1 MKHVPSRR
9 FLCCLLLAS
18 GTACWGGDRGNEERG
33 FDADP
38 WVAVSDEAL
47 GAQRGGFEVASG
59 LTVSFGMVR
68 TVMLN
73 GDLVNATSFNL
84 PDVARITPEQAR
96 LASSAMAEA
105 GLVQVGGGNRV
116 PAGTLAQVPAGTI
129 IQNSLNNQNIQTLTV
144 INTGVNSQALFK
156 AINIQSVLSDA
167 LLGPLMVR

>member
-1 MKHVPSRR
+1 MKHLPSRLL
-9 FLCCLLLAS
+9 LCCLLLAS
-18 GTACWGGDRGNEERG
+18 GTACWGDDRGNDERG
-33 FDADP
+33 IDADP
-38 WVAVSDEAL
+38 WVAISDQAL

-68 TVMLN
+68 TVTLN

-96 LASSAMAEA
+96 LASVAMAEA
-105 GLVQVGGGNRV
+105 GLVQVGSGNRV

-129 IQNSLNNQNIQTLTV
+129 IQNSLNNQNIQTLTI

>member
-1 MKHVPSRR
+1 MNKLSLRLG
-9 FLCCLLLAS
+9 LCCLVLGT
-18 GTACWGGDRGNEERG
+18 GTACLAYDPAADGRG

-47 GAQRGGFEVASG
+47 GAQRGGFVVATG

-68 TVMLN
+68 TVTLN

-84 PDVARITPEQAR
+84 PDVARITPAQAR
-96 LASSAMAEA
+96 LASAAMAEA

-116 PAGTLAQVPAGTI
+116 PVGALAQVPAGTI

-156 AINIQSVLSDA
+156 AINIQSVLNDA
-167 LLGPLMVR
+167 LLGPLTVR